1 MSSLRPLISV
11 VAPAFNEEECIP
23 ELVDRLRRV
32 FDSESCY
39 EFEVLIIENGST
51 DSSWNLIREAAERDP
66 RFNGI
71 RMSRNFGADGALTAG
86 MDHARGEAVVLM
98 AADLQDPPELIPEFL
113 RQWERGYENVYMIVE
128 SRKDSRLLRRVNS
141 AIFYR
146 LAARL
151 TDRRF
156 PRNASDFRL
165 IDRKVNEAVKSMKE
179 RGRFLRGLFGWAGF
193 STKGVPHQR
202 PARFSGESKA
212 TTKTVM
218 DLAKKGILGHSYIP
232 LRVIFAFGVG
242 LSLISTLTFVT
253 LAICWLLYGM
263 PFAGYG
269 SIVSL
274 VLLVIGVL
282 SLMLG
287 VVAEYIGLIYEE
299 VKQRPIYLVSEEC
312 DPKVESQEPLV

>member
-23 ELVDRLRRV
+23 ELVDRLRKV

-51 DSSWNLIREAAERDP
+51 DSSWDLIRKAVEKDS

-141 AIFYR
+141 AVFYR

-202 PARFSGESKA
+202 PPRFSGESKA

-242 LSLISTLTFVT
+242 LSLSSALTFVT

-263 PFAGYG
+263 PFVGYG

-274 VLLVIGVL
+274 VLLVLGVL

-299 VKQRPIYLVSEEC
+299 VKQRPIYLVSEEY
-312 DPKVESQEPLV
+312 DPTVESQEPLD

>member
-51 DSSWNLIREAAERDP
+51 DSSWKLIREAAERDP

-141 AIFYR
+141 AVFYR

-193 STKGVPHQR
+193 STKGVPHHR
-202 PARFSGESKA
+202 PPRFSGESKA

-274 VLLVIGVL
+274 VLLVLGVL

-299 VKQRPIYLVSEEC
+299 VKQRPIYLVSEEY
-312 DPKVESQEPLV
+312 DPTVESQEPLV

>member
-1 MSSLRPLISV
+1 MSSPRPLVSV
-11 VAPAFNEEECIP
+11 VTPAFNEEECIP
-23 ELVDRLRRV
+23 ELVDRLRKV
-32 FDSESCY
+32 FDDETYY
-39 EFEVLIIENGST
+39 EFEVWIIENGST
-51 DSSWNLIREAAERDP
+51 DSTWNLIKEAAANDQ

-86 MDHARGEAVVLM
+86 MDHARGDAVVLM

-128 SRKDSRLLRRVNS
+128 SRKDSSLLRRVNS
-141 AIFYR
+141 AVFYR

-165 IDRKVNEAVKSMKE
+165 IDRKVNDAVKSMKE

-232 LRVIFAFGVG
+232 LRVIFAFGVA
-242 LSLISTLTFVT
+242 LSLSSIFAFMT
-253 LAICWLLYGM
+253 LAIYWLLYGV

-274 VLLVIGVL
+274 VLLAIGVV

-287 VVAEYIGLIYEE
+287 VVAEYVGLIYEE
-299 VKQRPIYLVSEEC
+299 VKQRPIYLVSEEY
-312 DPKVESQEPLV
+312 DLTVESQEPPD